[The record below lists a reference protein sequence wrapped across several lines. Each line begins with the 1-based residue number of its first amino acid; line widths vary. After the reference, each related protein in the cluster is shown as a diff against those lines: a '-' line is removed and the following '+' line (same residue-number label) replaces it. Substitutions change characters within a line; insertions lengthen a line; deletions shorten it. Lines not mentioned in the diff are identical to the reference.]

1 MAKFGHFE
9 DGNKYV
15 ITEKQPARPL
25 LNYIWNARV
34 LSGVNHLGGGI
45 GAYGVR
51 ALSYIDP
58 TGKGRCSVIR
68 DGNRYFYIKDKKTG
82 KVFNPGWFPCKTE
95 VEDYSCTHG
104 LGYTTITAT
113 SDNLKASAR
122 IFVNDSD
129 PCEIWTVTLEN
140 KSNETKS
147 VSAYSF
153 AEFQLE
159 GYQRYSD
166 YNSYV
171 HGEFD
176 EETNSI
182 VCFNLAME
190 RPHEWF
196 NGFMS
201 TDTKPVA
208 FDTSKRAF
216 LGVYGNIYS
225 PDALANDKL
234 TNSLAAC
241 EQMVGALQHDFEI
254 ASGEKVSFNVVI
266 GCVDTMDTAKTL
278 AKKVFAQ
285 GKIEADFKTMTDSKK
300 TLSEGIFIN
309 TPDEKVNNFA
319 NYWLKHQVAL
329 CAEVGRDTGKGF
341 RDQLQV
347 AWAVASFYKELA
359 KEKILETLTYMY
371 QDGRCVRGWLPLDHH
386 VYSDGPT
393 WVAPTINAYIKETG
407 DVDFLKTKVK
417 YLDADG
423 LPVKEDTVW
432 EHMLTAARFVSS
444 DLGKDG
450 LVKSRDGDW
459 NDSLN
464 MTGLK
469 GEGESVWT
477 SIAAHYALHNMA
489 EIARDVLED
498 EEIYNEMI
506 ERAELLKQAI
516 NEKGWDGEWYLAAIN
531 DYDEKVGSHTEK
543 EGMIYLNSQTW
554 AVLSDVCDQERKL
567 KCIEAVDKYLDS
579 DYGPLTLY
587 PTYTKFNNRIGRLTS
602 FIPGIWENGTPY
614 CHGGT
619 FKVVADCI
627 LGRGAKAYET
637 ISKIL
642 PDAPSNPSDKS
653 GCEPYVVTN
662 MYFGPD
668 NPRKGETLFAWV
680 TGTAGWMFRAITQ
693 YMLGFHPSYDS
704 FTINP
709 CVPKEWDKVTMTRVF
724 KGDTYKITIN
734 NPNGAECGVK
744 SLTVDGVAVDGNVID
759 LFGDGKEH
767 EIIVE
772 M

>member
-1 MAKFGHFE
+1 MAKFGSFKN
-9 DGNKYV
+9 GNEYV

-68 DGNRYFYIKDKKTG
+68 DGNRYFYIKDKKSG
-82 KVFNPGWFPCKTE
+82 KVFNPGWYPCKTD
-95 VEDYSCTHG
+95 VTDYSCTHG
-104 LGYTTITAT
+104 LGYSTITSTCDDVKAT
-113 SDNLKASAR
+113 AN
-122 IFVNDSD
+122 IYVNNED
-129 PCEIWTVTLEN
+129 PCEIWTVTIEN
-140 KSNETKS
+140 KSNEEKS
-147 VSAYSF
+147 LSIYSF

-176 EETNSI
+176 DETNSI

-216 LGVYGNIYS
+216 LGVYGSVFAPEAIS
-225 PDALANDKL
+225 KDKL
-234 TNSLAAC
+234 NNSLAAC
-241 EQMVGALQHDFEI
+241 EQMVGALQHDFVI
-254 ASGEKVSFNVVI
+254 KAGEKVSFNVII
-266 GCVDTMDTAKTL
+266 GAVDSMDTAKSI
-278 AKKVFAQ
+278 AKKVFAD
-285 GKIEADFKTMTDSKK
+285 GKIEKDFEKLKTSKK
-300 TLSEGIFIN
+300 ALSEDIFVK
-309 TPDEKVNNFA
+309 TPDEKINNFA
-319 NYWLKHQVAL
+319 NYWLKQQVQL

-341 RDQLQV
+341 RDQLQD
-347 AWAVASFYKELA
+347 AWAVASFNKELA
-359 KEKILETLTYMY
+359 KDKILETLTYMY
-371 QDGRCVRGWLPLDHH
+371 NDGRCVRGWLPLDHH
-386 VYSDGPT
+386 IYSDGPT
-393 WVAPTINAYIKETG
+393 WIAPTINAYIKETG
-407 DVDFLKTKVK
+407 DVDFLRTKVK
-417 YLDADG
+417 YLDEG
-423 LPVKEDTVW
+423 EDTVW
-432 EHMLTAARFVSS
+432 EHMLTAARFASD

-464 MTGLK
+464 MTGLQGK
-469 GEGESVWT
+469 GESVWT
-477 SIAAHYALHNMA
+477 SIALHYALHNMA
-489 EIARDVLED
+489 EIARDILED

-506 ERAELLKQAI
+506 ERAERIKEAV
-516 NEKGWDGEWYLAAIN
+516 NDKGWDGEWYLAAIN

-554 AVLSDVCDQERKL
+554 AVLSDIADDERKQ
-567 KCIEAVDKYLDS
+567 KCIDAVDKYLDS

-619 FKVVADCI
+619 FKVVADCL
-627 LGRGAKAYET
+627 LGRGDKAYET
-637 ISKIL
+637 ITKIL
-642 PDAPSNPSDKS
+642 PDADSNPSDES

-693 YMLGFHPSYDS
+693 YMLGFHPSYNS
-704 FTINP
+704 FTVNP
-709 CVPKEWDKVTMTRVF
+709 CVPSDWKEVTMTRVF
-724 KGDTYKITIN
+724 RGDTYKVTVKN
-734 NPNGAECGVK
+734 ESGAQSGVK
-744 SLTVDGVAVDGNVID
+744 KLTVDGNAVDGNEVEI
-759 LFGDGKEH
+759 FGDGKTH

>member
-1 MAKFGHFE
+1 MAKFGSFKN
-9 DGNKYV
+9 GNEYV

-68 DGNRYFYIKDKKTG
+68 DGNRYFYIKDKKSG
-82 KVFNPGWFPCKTE
+82 KVFNPGWFPCKTD
-95 VEDYSCTHG
+95 VTDYSCTHG
-104 LGYTTITAT
+104 LGYSTITST
-113 SDNLKASAR
+113 CDDVKAIAEVY
-122 IFVNDSD
+122 VNAED
-129 PCEIWTVTLEN
+129 PCEIWTVTVEN
-140 KSNETKS
+140 NSDEEKSLS
-147 VSAYSF
+147 VYSF

-176 EETNSI
+176 DETNSI

-216 LGVYGNIYS
+216 LGVYGSVFAPKAIGE
-225 PDALANDKL
+225 DKL
-234 TNSLAAC
+234 NNSLAAC
-241 EQMVGALQHDFEI
+241 EQMVGAFQHDFVI
-254 ASGEKVSFNVVI
+254 KSGEKASFNVII
-266 GCVDTMDTAKTL
+266 GAVDSMATAK
-278 AKKVFAQ
+278 AISKKVFEA
-285 GKIEADFKTMTDSKK
+285 GKIEKDFEALKSSKK
-300 TLSEGIFIN
+300 ALSEDIFIN
-309 TPDEKVNNFA
+309 TPDEKINNFA
-319 NYWLKHQVAL
+319 NYWLKQQVQL

-341 RDQLQV
+341 RDQLQD
-347 AWAVASFYKELA
+347 AWAVASFNNELA
-359 KEKILETLTYMY
+359 KDKILETLTYMY
-371 QDGRCVRGWLPLDHH
+371 NDGRCVRGWLPLDHH
-386 VYSDGPT
+386 IYSDGPT

-417 YLDADG
+417 YLDEG
-423 LPVKEDTVW
+423 EDTVW
-432 EHMLTAARFVSS
+432 EHMLTATRFASD

-464 MTGLK
+464 MTGLQGK
-469 GEGESVWT
+469 GESVWT
-477 SIAAHYALHNMA
+477 SIALHYALHNMA
-489 EIARDVLED
+489 EIARDILGD

-506 ERAELLKQAI
+506 ERAERIKEAV
-516 NEKGWDGEWYLAAIN
+516 NDKGWDGEWYLAAIN

-554 AVLSDVCDQERKL
+554 AVLSDIADEERKQ
-567 KCIEAVDKYLDS
+567 KCIDAVDKYLDS

-587 PTYTKFNNRIGRLTS
+587 PTYTKFNNKIGRLTS

-619 FKVVADCI
+619 FKVVADCL
-627 LGRGAKAYET
+627 LGRGDMAYKT
-637 ISKIL
+637 ITKIL
-642 PDAPSNPSDKS
+642 PDADSNPSDES

-693 YMLGFHPSYDS
+693 YMLGFHPSYNS

-709 CVPKEWDKVTMTRVF
+709 CVPSDWKEVTMTRVF
-724 KGDTYKITIN
+724 RGDTYKITVKN
-734 NPNGAECGVK
+734 ENGAQIGVK
-744 SLTVDGVAVDGNVID
+744 KLTVDGNLVENTEVEI
-759 LFGDGKEH
+759 FGDGKTH